1 MISALEAAQS
11 TGPIV
16 RPSTFHRLHP
26 SAAYAVA
33 ASTRAARQLSSR
45 CGTLPK
51 STRWPVT
58 RSAVLQPHPAPYA
71 MRRRLP
77 STSAPTADDMRAF
90 ALLGFRP
97 VRRLRAASVFAGTS
111 ALVGASTSALSAG
124 LGFAAREG
132 DDARAS
138 IRGMWEA
145 TWACCDGERPALGDE
160 DRDRSEVSEYVCV

>member
-1 MISALEAAQS
+1 MISVLGAVRS
-11 TGPIV
+11 TCPFV
-16 RPSTFHRLHP
+16 RPSNFHRLQP
-26 SAAYAVA
+26 SAAHAVA

-58 RSAVLQPHPAPYA
+58 RSAALQPHPAPYA
-71 MRRRLP
+71 AAVRRRRP
-77 STSAPTADDMRAF
+77 STSAPTADGMRAF
-90 ALLGFRP
+90 APLGFRP

-111 ALVGASTSALSAG
+111 ALAGTSTSVLSAG

-132 DDARAS
+132 DEERAS

-145 TWACCDGERPALGDE
+145 TCACWYGERPAWGDDE
-160 DRDRSEVSEYVCV
+160 RERSEVSE

>member
-1 MISALEAAQS
+1 MVSALEAAQS
-11 TGPIV
+11 TCPIV
-16 RPSTFHRLHP
+16 RPSDFHRRYP
-26 SAAYAVA
+26 SAAHAVA

-71 MRRRLP
+71 VRRRLP
-77 STSAPTADDMRAF
+77 STSAPTADGMRAF

-97 VRRLRAASVFAGTS
+97 VRRLRAASAFAGTS
-111 ALVGASTSALSAG
+111 ARAGASV
-124 LGFAAREG
+124 GFAVREG
-132 DDARAS
+132 DDERAS

-145 TWACCDGERPALGDE
+145 TWACWCGERPT
-160 DRDRSEVSEYVCV
+160 